1 MARRTSAICAS
12 ATGSTKSCIACH
24 TDKRALFLFEHAAG
38 RESCVSCHDPH
49 GSNNH
54 AMLVARTPMLA
65 QRCHIG
71 TRRPSTIYDGA
82 AIQARSI
89 RIIGRGVVNC
99 HQNIHGSNPSGQA
112 LVRIGGAHE
121 TAIKCSRRHP
131 PHSAGICIRAGRSGN
146 TGGGG
151 RQYRPR
157 RRCRLGPRATGGLC
171 DVGRFQTFG
180 DPTSGPTLNGLR
192 YERDRE
198 TWAFSRF
205 DNVGYRDQR
214 YQASFDKF
222 GKVKASF
229 DWNQIPTWYSG
240 VSTGCRRFGLQD
252 NNLRSITFG
261 VDLAPRDTVMFGG
274 SYAFE
279 NYSTL
284 QRSRQATPARSST
297 IRPATGRPTWTKTS
311 IHGH

>member
-1 MARRTSAICAS
+1 MARRTSASCAS

-180 DPTSGPTLNGLR
+180 DPTGGPTLN
-192 YERDRE
+192 
-198 TWAFSRF
+198 
-205 DNVGYRDQR
+205 
-214 YQASFDKF
+214 
-222 GKVKASF
+222 F

-240 VSTGCRRFGLQD
+240 VSTGCRRFGAAGQQSPLD
-252 NNLRSITFG
+252 HVWR
-261 VDLAPRDTVMFGG
+261 
-274 SYAFE
+274 
-279 NYSTL
+279 
-284 QRSRQATPARSST
+284 RSRAARHGDV
-297 IRPATGRPTWTKTS
+297 RGLLCVRELQHAAALATGNPGAQFNDPTRDWQTDMDENVHTWSLSANAQVANRITGERRPSGSLRLIYRW
-311 IHGH
+311 